1 MRSYRF
7 VRTRFLFA
15 AAAVMLGSHSLAAE
29 VLDKVQKVAGIT
41 VHYKV
46 ILPDGYDAARA
57 YPAVLAFP
65 GGSQTMDT
73 VEGTIERNWRE
84 QAERLGYIVIVPAA
98 PNGQLFF
105 EDEGAKIFPE
115 FLTKLLGDFKILD
128 KKFHIAGVSNGGL
141 SAFRIAASYPQYFWS
156 VTGLPGYL
164 LEATPE
170 RVRALANLCI
180 NMYAGE
186 MDMTWLEA
194 EKAQAAQFRAQ
205 GFTVEFSE
213 ERGQGHVMRTLEGPA
228 AARLFK
234 QFEQARRGCR
244 K

>member
-1 MRSYRF
+1 MEPRRSVWARL
-7 VRTRFLFA
+7 LFA
-15 AAAVMLGSHSLAAE
+15 AGAVMLASFSLAAE
-29 VLDKVQKVAGIT
+29 VLDKAGDFAGTT

-46 ILPDGYDAARA
+46 ILPNGYDPTKA

-65 GGSQTMDT
+65 GGPQTMGM
-73 VEGTIERNWRE
+73 VEGTVERNWRE

-98 PNGQLFF
+98 PNGRLFF
-105 EDEGAKIFPE
+105 EEGAKVFPE
-115 FLTKLLGDFKILD
+115 FLIKLLSDFKILD
-128 KKFHIAGVSNGGL
+128 NKFHIAGVSNGGL
-141 SAFRIAASYPQYFWS
+141 SAFHIAASYPQYFWS

-164 LEATPE
+164 LEANPA
-170 RVRALANLCI
+170 RVRGLAKMCI

-186 MDMTWLEA
+186 MDTDWLES

-205 GFTVEFSE
+205 GFVVEFSE
-213 ERGQGHVMRTLEGPA
+213 EKGQGHVMRTLEGPG

-234 QFEQARRGCR
+234 QFEQARHGCG